1 MLDTL
6 RSQEQI
12 QADTI
17 RIITDTHDLY
27 LAGDRSAMV
36 DYILNLYAA
45 DDESLCET
53 EKDLCEDVMN
63 DSWYEADKNGLGIL
77 EFVVDAV
84 DAAHAEQQ

>member
-36 DYILNLYAA
+36 SYVLNLYAA
-45 DDESLCET
+45 DDESLGET

-77 EFVVDAV
+77 EFVVNAV